1 MQLDTSLNV
10 NPADTM
16 WVLRVPVCLNAACSV
31 SLDVFSTDWFAE
43 APNTLPISQYTA
55 RLASYDRQARQT
67 VEFLQRR
74 GSGLHVMI
82 GDLNTWEGA
91 APVCGHHPINAGLHH
106 LRGAGYPDAWPLPH
120 GNAEGFTGMINR
132 KGCGEP
138 EGYAWKRPDYVW
150 SPG

>member
-1 MQLDTSLNV
+1 VQLDTSLNV

-74 GSGLHVMI
+74 GSGLPVMI
-82 GDLNTWEGA
+82 GDLNTWEGPPPCA
-91 APVCGHHPINAGLHH
+91 DTTRST
-106 LRGAGYPDAWPLPH
+106 RGCITS
-120 GNAEGFTGMINR
+120 AERAIQMPGPCLMATPR
-132 KGCGEP
+132 
-138 EGYAWKRPDYVW
+138 A